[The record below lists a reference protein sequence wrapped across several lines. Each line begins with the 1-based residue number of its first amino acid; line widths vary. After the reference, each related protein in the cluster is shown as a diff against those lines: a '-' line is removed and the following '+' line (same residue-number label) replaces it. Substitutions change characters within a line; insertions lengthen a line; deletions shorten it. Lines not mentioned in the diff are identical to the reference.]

1 MPVGAVAPTGFFV
14 EENLLDINAW
24 TGDFCEKLQ
33 SVFGRNLLFV
43 GLQGSYKRGEATQ
56 NSDIDMV
63 VVLNECRIQ
72 EIKAY
77 GETVKS
83 MPFSDKACGF
93 VCSAEVLRKWP
104 RFDVLNL
111 YFDTK
116 PIIGRLED
124 FIDPFS
130 QKEIRESLVFG
141 ASCLY
146 HGAVHALIFDQD
158 YEAQA
163 AALSKAAFFVIRL
176 RYYLKTGKQTE
187 RKTDIL
193 VVTDEQERLILQRL
207 APAETV
213 LTAIAEWSEKII
225 TETI

>member
-1 MPVGAVAPTGFFV
+1 MF
-14 EENLLDINAW
+14 DIDAW
-24 TGDFCEKLQ
+24 TAEFCEKLDQ
-33 SVFGRNLLFV
+33 TFGNRVLFV
-43 GLQGSYKRGEATQ
+43 GLQGSFKRGEATQ

-72 EIKAY
+72 EIKTY
-77 GETVKS
+77 RETVKS

-130 QKEIRESLVFG
+130 QKEIRESLLFG

-146 HGAVHALIFDQD
+146 HGAVHALIFDKD
-158 YEAQA
+158 YETQA
-163 AALSKAAFFVIRL
+163 SALSKAAFFVIRL